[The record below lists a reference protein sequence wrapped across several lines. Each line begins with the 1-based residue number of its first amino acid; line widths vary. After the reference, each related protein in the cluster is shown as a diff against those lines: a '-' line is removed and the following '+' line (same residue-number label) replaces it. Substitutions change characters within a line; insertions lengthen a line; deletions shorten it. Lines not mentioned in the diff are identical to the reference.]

1 MGPQN
6 GGFEMTFGSEPQKG
20 AYDGNIVVF
29 SPEGR
34 LYQVEYA
41 REAVRRGGTILAI
54 KCNEGMALIA
64 DRRVETPL
72 VDVASIHKIYQIDE
86 HLWIAIA
93 GLTADGRALVDLAR
107 RVAQGNRVTYEEE
120 IPVRVLTEQLTAHMQ
135 SVTHGGNRP
144 YGAGLIITDG
154 KEIYETDPS
163 GTMIG
168 VHATAIGQGRPA
180 AIEHLVAEYKPGLD
194 ANQAFEI
201 LYKALDAATDGK
213 YVAAYTEIKLI

>member
-1 MGPQN
+1 MS
-6 GGFEMTFGSEPQKG
+6 FGNESQKG
-20 AYDGNIVVF
+20 SYDGNIVVF

-41 REAVRRGGTILAI
+41 REAIRRGSTILAMKSTDGVVI
-54 KCNEGMALIA
+54 LA
-64 DRRVETPL
+64 DRRVESTL
-72 VDVASIHKIYQIDE
+72 VDVDSIQKIFQIDD
-86 HLWIAIA
+86 HIWIAIS

-120 IPVRVLTEQLTAHMQ
+120 VPVRVLAEQLTAHMQ

-154 KEIYETDPS
+154 KAIYETDPS

-168 VHATAIGQGRPA
+168 VHATAIGLGRQA
-180 AIEHLVAEYKPGLD
+180 AIDHMVATIHPDNDLNEVCKILFD
-194 ANQAFEI
+194 A
-201 LYKALDAATDGK
+201 LSAATDGK
-213 YVAAYTEIKLI
+213 FCTGMVEMKLL

>member
-1 MGPQN
+1 MSGFGN
-6 GGFEMTFGSEPQKG
+6 GEAKG

-41 REAVRRGGTILAI
+41 REAIRRGSTILAM
-54 KCNEGMALIA
+54 EHPDGVVLLA
-64 DRRVETPL
+64 DRRVESVL
-72 VDVASIHKIYQIDE
+72 VDVSSIQKIFQIDDNI
-86 HLWIAIA
+86 HIAIA

-107 RVAQGNRVTYEEE
+107 RIAQGNRVTYEEE
-120 IPVRVLTEQLTAHMQ
+120 IPVRVLAEQLTAHMQ

-154 KEIYETDPS
+154 KSIYETDPS

-168 VHATAIGQGRPA
+168 VHATAIGQGRQA
-180 AIEHLVAEYKPGLD
+180 AIEVMVKAIHPDNDLNEVSKILFD
-194 ANQAFEI
+194 A
-201 LYKALDAATDGK
+201 LSAATDGK
-213 YVAAYTEIKLI
+213 FNTGMVEMKLL

>member
-1 MGPQN
+1 MSSF
-6 GGFEMTFGSEPQKG
+6 GGGEAKG

-41 REAVRRGGTILAI
+41 REAIRRGSTILAM
-54 KCNEGMALIA
+54 EHPDGVVLLA
-64 DRRVETPL
+64 DRRVESIL
-72 VDVASIHKIYQIDE
+72 VDVSSIQKIFQIDE
-86 HLWIAIA
+86 HIHIAIA

-107 RVAQGNRVTYEEE
+107 RIAQGNRVTYEEE
-120 IPVRVLTEQLTAHMQ
+120 IPVRVLAEQLTAHMQ

-154 KEIYETDPS
+154 KSIYETDPS

-168 VHATAIGQGRPA
+168 VHATAIGQGRNA
-180 AIEHLVAEYKPGLD
+180 AIDVMVEGIHPDNDLNDVCKILFD
-194 ANQAFEI
+194 A
-201 LYKALDAATDGK
+201 LSAATDGK
-213 YVAAYTEIKLI
+213 FCTGMVEMKLL

>member
-1 MGPQN
+1 MSGFGN
-6 GGFEMTFGSEPQKG
+6 GEAKG

-41 REAVRRGGTILAI
+41 REAIRRGSTILAM
-54 KCNEGMALIA
+54 EHPDGVVLLA
-64 DRRVETPL
+64 DRRVESVL
-72 VDVASIHKIYQIDE
+72 VDVSSIQKIFQIEDNN
-86 HLWIAIA
+86 HIAIA

-107 RVAQGNRVTYEEE
+107 RIAQGNRVTYEEE
-120 IPVRVLTEQLTAHMQ
+120 IPVRVLAEQLTAHMQ

-154 KEIYETDPS
+154 KSIYETDPS

-168 VHATAIGQGRPA
+168 VHATAIGIGRQA
-180 AIEHLVAEYKPGLD
+180 AIDLMVERIHPDNDLNEVCKILFD
-194 ANQAFEI
+194 ALA
-201 LYKALDAATDGK
+201 AATDGK
-213 YVAAYTEIKLI
+213 FCTGMVEMKLL

>member
-1 MGPQN
+1 MSF
-6 GGFEMTFGSEPQKG
+6 GGGEAKG

-41 REAVRRGGTILAI
+41 REAIRRGSTILAMKSI
-54 KCNEGMALIA
+54 DGVVILA
-64 DRRVETPL
+64 DRRVESNL
-72 VDVASIHKIYQIDE
+72 VDVSTIQKIFQIDD
-86 HLWIAIA
+86 HLWIAIS

-144 YGAGLIITDG
+144 YGAGL
-154 KEIYETDPS
+154 K
-163 GTMIG
+163 
-168 VHATAIGQGRPA
+168 RNLPA
-180 AIEHLVAEYKPGLD
+180 DHSYCD
-194 ANQAFEI
+194 H
-201 LYKALDAATDGK
+201 
-213 YVAAYTEIKLI
+213 

>member
-1 MGPQN
+1 MSF
-6 GGFEMTFGSEPQKG
+6 GGGEAKG

-41 REAVRRGGTILAI
+41 REAIRRGSTILAM
-54 KCNEGMALIA
+54 EHPDGVVLLA
-64 DRRVETPL
+64 DRRVESVL
-72 VDVASIHKIYQIDE
+72 VDVSSIQKIYQIDDNI
-86 HLWIAIA
+86 HIAIA

-107 RVAQGNRVTYEEE
+107 RIAQGNRVTYEEE
-120 IPVRVLTEQLTAHMQ
+120 IPVRVLAEQLTAHMQ

-154 KEIYETDPS
+154 KSIYETDPS

-168 VHATAIGQGRPA
+168 VHATAIGIGRQA
-180 AIEHLVAEYKPGLD
+180 AIDLMVERIHPDNDLNEVCKILFD
-194 ANQAFEI
+194 ALA
-201 LYKALDAATDGK
+201 AATDGK
-213 YVAAYTEIKLI
+213 FCTGMVEMKLL

>member
-1 MGPQN
+1 MSGFGN
-6 GGFEMTFGSEPQKG
+6 GEAKG

-41 REAVRRGGTILAI
+41 REAIRRGSTIVAVKYEKGVVI
-54 KCNEGMALIA
+54 VA
-64 DRRVETPL
+64 DRRVESVL
-72 VDVASIHKIYQIDE
+72 VDVNTIQKIYQIDE
-86 HLWIAIA
+86 HLWIAIS

-120 IPVRVLTEQLTAHMQ
+120 IPVRVLAEQLTAHMQ
-135 SVTHGGNRP
+135 GVTHGGNRP

-154 KEIYETDPS
+154 KAIYETDPS

-168 VHATAIGQGRPA
+168 VFATAVGQGRSDA
-180 AIEHLVAEYKPGLD
+180 VAHMVENFRLGID
-194 ANQAFEI
+194 S
-201 LYKALDAATDGK
+201 DAAYELAFAAMGKATEGK
-213 YVAAYTEIKLI
+213 YAPGMVETKNIM

>member
-1 MGPQN
+1 MSF
-6 GGFEMTFGSEPQKG
+6 GGGEAKG

-41 REAVRRGGTILAI
+41 REAIRRGSTILAMKSSDGVVI
-54 KCNEGMALIA
+54 LA
-64 DRRVETPL
+64 DRRVESNL
-72 VDVASIHKIYQIDE
+72 VDVSTIQKIFQIDD
-86 HLWIAIA
+86 HLWIAIS

-120 IPVRVLTEQLTAHMQ
+120 IPVRVLAEQLTAHMQ
-135 SVTHGGNRP
+135 TVTHGGNRP

-154 KEIYETDPS
+154 KDIYETDPS

-168 VHATAIGQGRPA
+168 VFATAVGQGRPA
-180 AIEHLVAEYKPGLD
+180 AIEFMAQKFTHDLD
-194 ANQAFEI
+194 ATGATELLFETMHV
-201 LYKALDAATDGK
+201 ATDGK
-213 YVAAYTEIKLI
+213 FNVGMVELKLI

>member
-1 MGPQN
+1 MSGFGN
-6 GGFEMTFGSEPQKG
+6 GEAKG

-41 REAVRRGGTILAI
+41 REAIRRGSTILAM
-54 KCNEGMALIA
+54 EHPDGVVLLA
-64 DRRVETPL
+64 DRRVESVL
-72 VDVASIHKIYQIDE
+72 VDVSSIQKIYQIDDNI
-86 HLWIAIA
+86 HIAIA

-107 RVAQGNRVTYEEE
+107 RIAQGNRVTYEEE
-120 IPVRVLTEQLTAHMQ
+120 IPVRVLAEQLTAHMQ

-154 KEIYETDPS
+154 KSIYETDPS

-168 VHATAIGQGRPA
+168 VHATAIGIGRQA
-180 AIEHLVAEYKPGLD
+180 AIDLMVERIHPDNDLNEVCKILFD
-194 ANQAFEI
+194 ALA
-201 LYKALDAATDGK
+201 AATDGK
-213 YVAAYTEIKLI
+213 FCTGMVEMKLL

>member
-1 MGPQN
+1 MSGFGN
-6 GGFEMTFGSEPQKG
+6 GEAKG

-41 REAVRRGGTILAI
+41 REAIRRGSTILAM
-54 KCNEGMALIA
+54 EHPDGVVLLA
-64 DRRVETPL
+64 DRRVESIL
-72 VDVASIHKIYQIDE
+72 VDVSSIQKIYQIDDNI
-86 HLWIAIA
+86 HIAIA

-107 RVAQGNRVTYEEE
+107 RIAQGNRVTYEEE
-120 IPVRVLTEQLTAHMQ
+120 IPVRVLAEQLTAHMQ

-154 KEIYETDPS
+154 KAIYETDPS

-168 VHATAIGQGRPA
+168 VFATSIGQGRPA
-180 AIEHLVAEYKPGLD
+180 AIEFMAENYKQGLN
-194 ANQAFEI
+194 ATEATELLFETMSV
-201 LYKALDAATDGK
+201 ATDGK
-213 YVAAYTEIKLI
+213 FSVGMVELKLV

>member
-1 MGPQN
+1 
-6 GGFEMTFGSEPQKG
+6 MTFGSEPQKG

-41 REAVRRGGTILAI
+41 REAVRRGGTIIAI
-54 KCNEGMALIA
+54 KCNEGVALVA

-72 VDVASIHKIYQIDE
+72 VDVTSIHKVFQIDE

-120 IPVRVLTEQLTAHMQ
+120 VPVRVLTEQLTAHMQ

-168 VHATAIGQGRPA
+168 VHATAIGQGRA
-180 AIEHLVAEYKPGLD
+180 EAIEHMVKEYKPGIN
-194 ANQAFEI
+194 ANRAFEI
-201 LYKALDAATDGK
+201 LYEALDAATDGK
-213 YVAAYTEIKLI
+213 YVAAYTELKLI

>member
-1 MGPQN
+1 MSGFGN
-6 GGFEMTFGSEPQKG
+6 GEAKG

-41 REAVRRGGTILAI
+41 REAIRRGSTIIAVKYDKGVVI
-54 KCNEGMALIA
+54 IA
-64 DRRVETPL
+64 DRRVESVL
-72 VDVASIHKIYQIDE
+72 VDVNTIQKIFQIDE
-86 HLWIAIA
+86 HLWIAIS

-120 IPVRVLTEQLTAHMQ
+120 IPVRVLAEQLTAHMQ

-154 KEIYETDPS
+154 KSIYETDPS

-168 VHATAIGQGRPA
+168 VFATAVGQGRLPA
-180 AIEHLVAEYKPGLD
+180 VEHMVADFRLGLD
-194 ANQAFEI
+194 ANDAYELAFAAMN
-201 LYKALDAATDGK
+201 KATDGK
-213 YVAAYTEIKLI
+213 YAPGMVEMKLLQLF